1 MIDRARIGNFLRL
14 LFGYAAAALA
24 GYGASQLRLPL
35 AWVLGPLVA
44 AAAIGIAGMP
54 LPAPVMARRGGQLII
69 GSTVG
74 LSMTGPV
81 MVGLA
86 EWLPLM
92 IFTALFSVFISAT
105 FSTLLAQF
113 ARIDGKTAFFAVLP
127 GGLSEM
133 GNIGA
138 SVGARMEP
146 IALLQAL
153 RVAVVVLLIPSL
165 MVAHGLDQ
173 EPAQIPDLRPEIV
186 ALVMAASVCGAL
198 LATGARFNNP
208 WMVGALVGAA
218 ILTAF
223 EIAQGRMP
231 YLIFTVGQI
240 LIGYNI
246 GTRFRRDALK
256 KLPRVAAV
264 GITVILAMIAAMAL
278 YGLVL
283 HQLAGLDIAVSILST
298 SPGGTAEMAATAQI
312 LHLPVA
318 LITAFH
324 VTRAVLVNGF
334 ATYYWR
340 GLSAIG
346 YLAAL
351 ERLLARIFTRS

>member
-54 LPAPVMARRGGQLII
+54 LPAPVMARRSGQLII

-74 LSMTGPV
+74 LSMTSSV
-81 MVGLA
+81 VLGLA

-92 IFTALFSVFISAT
+92 IFTALFSVFVSAT
-105 FSTLLAQF
+105 FSALLAQF

-138 SVGARMEP
+138 TVGARMEP

-153 RVAVVVLLIPSL
+153 RVAIVVLLIPSL
-165 MVAHGLDQ
+165 MVAHGLYQ
-173 EPAQIPDLRPEIV
+173 EPMPIPDLQPEIV
-186 ALVMAASVCGAL
+186 ALVLTVSLCGAL
-198 LATGARFNNP
+198 LATVVRFNNP
-208 WMVGALVGAA
+208 WMIGALVGTA

-231 YLIFTVGQI
+231 HLIFTVGQV

-256 KLPRVAAV
+256 KLPRVAVV
-264 GITVILAMIAAMAL
+264 GIAVILAMIAAMVLYAL
-278 YGLVL
+278 SLN
-283 HQLAGLDIAVSILST
+283 QLAGLDFAVSVLSS
-298 SPGGTAEMAATAQI
+298 SPGGTAEMATTAQI

-351 ERLLARIFTRS
+351 ERLLARIFTKS

>member
-1 MIDRARIGNFLRL
+1 MIDRAKSSSLLRL

-24 GYGASQLRLPL
+24 GYGASRMHLPL

-44 AAAIGIAGMP
+44 AAVIGIAGMQ
-54 LPAPVMARRGGQLII
+54 LPAPIMARRCGQLII

-74 LSMTGPV
+74 LSMTGSV
-81 MVGLA
+81 MAGLV

-92 IFTALFSVFISAT
+92 IFTALFSVFVSAT

-138 SVGARMEP
+138 TVGARMEP

-153 RVAVVVLLIPSL
+153 RVAIVVLLIPSL
-165 MVAHGLDQ
+165 MVAHGLYQ
-173 EPAQIPDLRPEIV
+173 APMPIPDLQPETV
-186 ALVMAASVCGAL
+186 ALVLAASICGAL
-198 LATGARFNNP
+198 LATLARFNNP
-208 WMVGALVGAA
+208 WMVGALVGTAL
-218 ILTAF
+218 LTAF
-223 EIAQGRMP
+223 EVAHGRMP
-231 YLIFTVGQI
+231 YLIFTAGQI

-246 GTRFRRDALK
+246 GTRFRREALR
-256 KLPRVAAV
+256 KLPRVAVV
-264 GITVILAMIAAMAL
+264 GIAIILAMIVGMAL
-278 YGLVL
+278 YALVL
-283 HQLAGLDIAVSILST
+283 NQLAGLDFAVSVLST
-298 SPGGTAEMAATAQI
+298 SPGGTAEMATTAQI

-340 GLSAIG
+340 SLSAIG

-351 ERLLARIFTRS
+351 ERLLGRIFGRS